1 MRITNETIKSLAGK
15 GIRVS
20 FHPESDE
27 EYRKKVWKRNYEY
40 AFNYNK
46 DMDMYVDGAFRK
58 ITNEELEQHARMF
71 ADQNIERKI
80 NDWYNHDTLY
90 VWYGN
95 KGRMI
100 LQKVSVKS
108 KEITEDYVLT
118 LIEKNEKSYNGFYGE
133 FTDKI
138 NYLLGENRESFSCYP
153 TTYGIGVWLFYNFK
167 ADEQIGIVEKL
178 LKDKGIEYYNEFSD
192 ARWVYRFKISKKRE
206 NIERL

>member
-1 MRITNETIKSLAGK
+1 MRITKETIKSLADK

-27 EYRKKVWKRNYEY
+27 EYREKVWRRNYEY
-40 AFNYNK
+40 SLNYNK

-58 ITNEELEQHARMF
+58 ITNEELEQQARMF
-71 ADQNIERKI
+71 ADQRIEREM
-80 NDWYNHDTLY
+80 NNFYYADTLY

-108 KEITEDYVLT
+108 KEITEDYVLK

-138 NYLLGENRESFSCYP
+138 NNLLGENRKSFSCYP